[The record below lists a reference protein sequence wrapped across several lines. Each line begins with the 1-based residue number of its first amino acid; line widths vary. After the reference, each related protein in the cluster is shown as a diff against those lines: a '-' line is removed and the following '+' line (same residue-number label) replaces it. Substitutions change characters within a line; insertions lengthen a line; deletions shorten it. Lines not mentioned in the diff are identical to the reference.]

1 MPEMNSTFDQ
11 LKFGQWLCPI
21 PGLEIELQ
29 GKYSSDMFKHY
40 KIGVKQCNESIDLT
54 RKCVDANKI
63 DKFLNAQETFTFN
76 FYFINTIINP
86 GSQKFTDNFLDDR
99 NYFLFTPADG
109 ITANLFISSY

>member
-1 MPEMNSTFDQ
+1 MPEMNSTYDQ
-11 LKFGQWLCPI
+11 LGFDQWLCPM
-21 PGLEIELQ
+21 PNLEIELQ

-40 KIGVKQCNESIDLT
+40 KIGVKQCNDSIDPT

-86 GSQKFTDNFLDDR
+86 GSSKFLDNYLDDR

-109 ITANLFISSY
+109 ITANLFISSF